1 METSVEA
8 ACRVYVGNLLPRA
21 KEVDL
26 THKFARFGTIHSVW
40 IARRPPG
47 FAFVHFARPEEA
59 KRAVEGSEQEDM
71 EILGKTVRVQ
81 LAGAKKKEQQQ
92 QQIGSRDSIRESVE
106 KRLRRGCR
114 KLGDCG
120 EERDWREDRWWSRSR
135 NSGGGDLRRPRE
147 NERERRRERS
157 RSGYKE
163 RYRRDGAGQGSTVE
177 MQERRSSSGWRL
189 KRREREYSS
198 SSRSRSRGRSRGCDV
213 TRR

>member
-21 KEVDL
+21 KEGDL

-47 FAFVHFARPEEA
+47 FAFVYFARPEEA
-59 KRAVEGSEQEDM
+59 KRAVEVSEQEDM
-71 EILGKTVRVQ
+71 AILGKTVRVQ
-81 LAGAKKKEQQQ
+81 LAGAKKKQQL
-92 QQIGSRDSIRESVE
+92 QQIGGGDSIRESVE
-106 KRLRRGCR
+106 KRLRRGRR

-120 EERDWREDRWWSRSR
+120 EERDWREDRWRSRSR
-135 NSGGGDLRRPRE
+135 NSGGGDRRRPRE

-157 RSGYKE
+157 RSGCKE
-163 RYRRDGAGQGSTVE
+163 RYRRDGAGLGSAVE
-177 MQERRSSSGWRL
+177 MQEQRSSSGWRL
-189 KRREREYSS
+189 KRREREYS